1 MEIDGLYLVA
11 RGHNLER
18 HLQTSKEKKK
28 LTNVDVGNMSQKQRI
43 LDCIPGI
50 LGLIMKFRERHAHLK
65 KAVKVNGWRTA
76 EYCDCRFFY
85 GGVHASY
92 RVPWLTTVPRVT
104 NITAN
109 FLLSL
114 FVSSPFEGGGGG
126 GLIET
131 GALIN
136 LEETMV

>member
-50 LGLIMKFRERHAHLK
+50 LGLIMK
-65 KAVKVNGWRTA
+65 
-76 EYCDCRFFY
+76 
-85 GGVHASY
+85 
-92 RVPWLTTVPRVT
+92 
-104 NITAN
+104 
-109 FLLSL
+109 
-114 FVSSPFEGGGGG
+114 
-126 GLIET
+126 
-131 GALIN
+131 
-136 LEETMV
+136 